1 MQSNHNISLIVSQS
15 SMPSEN
21 EVLRLNE
28 EDFRLSERFTWVYY
42 ILIDDGLRVVLPQR
56 SVQTY
61 QHAYSKGVM
70 RL

>member
-28 EDFRLSERFTWVYY
+28 EDFRLSERFT
-42 ILIDDGLRVVLPQR
+42 
-56 SVQTY
+56 
-61 QHAYSKGVM
+61 
-70 RL
+70 